1 MTAPHEQGGDPFTS
15 RRGFFWVGT
24 DRVAGPAGTVPH
36 GRMYVQWE
44 APVEVLHPYPIVLVH
59 GGGGQG
65 TDYLGTPDGRPGWAT
80 MLVQEG
86 YAVYVVDRPGHG
98 RSPLDPAVLGETRPS
113 FPYEALPAIFVSP
126 HGTHPTAH
134 LHSQWPG
141 SRDPDS
147 DPSLDQFIS
156 GAGPMLSDFPAAQAL
171 EGKRIA
177 ELLDRTGPAIV
188 VANSAGGPCA
198 LLAADARPGLVK
210 ALIEIETIGPPF
222 AELPPL
228 GVTLSWGLTA
238 APIGYD
244 PPVSDPAELDGAPR
258 AIPNLQGF
266 PIAVVS
272 GEASPFVHFDEQIV
286 DFLKG
291 AGCDVDRVRLADH
304 GVHGNGHGMMF
315 ERNNREVLG
324 VLLAWLDGVRD
335 RL

>member
-1 MTAPHEQGGDPFTS
+1 MSAPHEQGGAVFNG

-24 DRVAGPAGTVPH
+24 ERASGAAGTAPY
-36 GRMYVQWE
+36 GRMYVEWL
-44 APVEVLHPYPIVLVH
+44 APVQVTQPYPVVLVH

-65 TDYLGTPDGRPGWAT
+65 TDYLGTPDGRPGWAQL
-80 MLVQEG
+80 LVEQG

-98 RSPLDPAVLGETRPS
+98 RSPLDPAVLGDIGPS
-113 FPYEALPAIFVSP
+113 FPYEAMPMIFVPPQGS
-126 HGTHPTAH
+126 HPSAH

-141 SRDPDS
+141 SGDVETDEA
-147 DPSLDQFIS
+147 LDQWIS
-156 GAGPMLSDFPAAQAL
+156 GTGPMLRDFATAQAL
-171 EGKRIA
+171 EGERIA
-177 ELLDRTGPAIV
+177 QLLDRTGPAIV
-188 VANSAGGPCA
+188 VANSAGGPSA
-198 LLAADARPGLVK
+198 FLAADRRPELVK
-210 ALIEIETIGPPF
+210 ALIEVETIGPPF

-286 DFLKG
+286 DFLKA
-291 AGCDVDRVRLADH
+291 AGCDVDRVRLADR

-315 ERNNREVLG
+315 ERNNDETLG
-324 VLLAWLDGVRD
+324 VLLEWIDERVT
-335 RL
+335 